1 MNGFYHYRNNVQN
14 NLFIVR
20 EKGVT
25 SHLMYN
31 MWIAVSQTM
40 FVLCAVNLEIE
51 DADLVMARGKLQCV
65 QSFMHR

>member
-1 MNGFYHYRNNVQN
+1 
-14 NLFIVR
+14 
-20 EKGVT
+20 
-25 SHLMYN
+25 MYN

-40 FVLCAVNLEIE
+40 FVLCALNLEIE